1 MTHLEDTRGTGL
13 AVVGGIIGAIAG
25 FVFPGSMIVVQR
37 VVGITDPG
45 RPSIVTPDGPV
56 EYGVG
61 TVGYWASWIV
71 TFGVILAIG
80 VVSSRKGR
88 ARAFA
93 TPATLAFAVIAVPIS
108 LLFIAFDFGGAPHPS

>member
-1 MTHLEDTRGTGL
+1 MAQLEDTRGTGW

-25 FVFPGSMIVVQR
+25 FVYPGSMIVLQR

-71 TFGVILAIG
+71 TFGLILAIG
-80 VVSSRKGR
+80 IASSRGGR
-88 ARAFA
+88 PREFA